1 MSQLLAL
8 PAELLDEIM
17 GYTLPDG
24 LESLVLSCKK
34 IYSVAKDHIHTHELY
49 KRRWRSFRYAHG
61 EMDHSIKVPV
71 ELLLA
76 IANDPLVARYIQTA
90 NLWHKTQDDDS
101 FVESTERV
109 LDNDTSVAAIRSLLN
124 QSHYLRQAKQ
134 DPSRWLANMRN
145 KDDDQ
150 DRRYWANLC
159 TTILLTL
166 LPDLRELTLP
176 REWRHLPDPRDSDDA
191 SDSGFAKELWSVL
204 DLIPKEVTSASCS
217 LTSLSK
223 LRSVLPY
230 GNINY
235 DDKNALEELSP
246 FLSLDSLEE
255 LHASNCV
262 AVDDDFTGYP
272 FHWRYSGRL
281 SNLRTI
287 ELAGCCIDSEG
298 IAALVAHTP
307 KLETLKYS
315 HATKWHGCQY
325 DWSAGEFVSMI
336 AQHCGTT
343 LKELAVTIDY
353 LSGMIETGV
362 VSMQAFQCLE
372 SVELD
377 ILIFAGP
384 PAESG
389 KRQGLDTED
398 YKVDISQIPRL
409 TDILPQTIKHVKL
422 FVPSD
427 TGDADSNIE
436 FDILASLFRQYATQ
450 QSLCQPDL
458 VGLSIGFE
466 HAYDWGDEVRRTFDA
481 HTDSHE
487 LIPLLDQ
494 WQADSVV
501 NDGLTW
507 AEDFRKRYDITK
519 D

>member
-8 PAELLDEIM
+8 PAELLDAVM

-34 IYSVAKDHIHTHELY
+34 IYSVAKDHVHTHELY
-49 KRRWRSFRYAHG
+49 KRRWRNFHYGNTDHG
-61 EMDHSIKVPV
+61 IRVPIQ
-71 ELLLA
+71 LLLA

-90 NLWHKTQDDDS
+90 DFWQKMQDDDA
-101 FVESTERV
+101 FVESTELV
-109 LDNDTSVAAIRSLLN
+109 LMNDTSMAAIGSLLK

-145 KDDDQ
+145 NDDDQ
-150 DRRYWANLC
+150 DCRYWANLC
-159 TTILLTL
+159 TAILLTL

-191 SDSGFAKELWSVL
+191 SDPYFAKELWSVL
-204 DLIPKEVTSASCS
+204 DLIPREATSASWP
-217 LTSLSK
+217 LASLSK
-223 LRSVLPY
+223 LQRVLPY

-272 FHWRYSGRL
+272 FHWRYPVRL

-325 DWSAGEFVSMI
+325 DWSAGEFVSTI

-362 VSMQAFQCLE
+362 TSMQAFLCLE

-377 ILIFAGP
+377 IMIFAGP

-398 YKVDISQIPRL
+398 YKIDISQVPRL
-409 TDILPQTIKHVKL
+409 TDILPQTMKHVKL
-422 FVPSD
+422 FVPSH
-427 TGDADSNIE
+427 TGDADNDIE

-466 HAYDWGDEVRRTFDA
+466 HVYGWRDDIRRTFDA

-487 LIPLLDQ
+487 LIPLLNQ
-494 WQADSVV
+494 WQGNSIV

>member
-1 MSQLLAL
+1 MSPLLAL
-8 PAELLDEIM
+8 PAELLDAIM

-49 KRRWRSFRYAHG
+49 KRRWRSFRYEDAYT
-61 EMDHSIKVPV
+61 DHAIRIPI
-71 ELLLA
+71 ELLVA

-90 NLWHKTQDDDS
+90 NFWHKMQDDDA
-101 FVESTERV
+101 FVESTELV
-109 LDNDTSVAAIRSLLN
+109 LMNATSMAAIGSLLK

-134 DPSRWLANMRN
+134 DPSRWLANMCN

-159 TTILLTL
+159 TAILLTL
-166 LPDLRELTLP
+166 LPDLREFTLP

-191 SDSGFAKELWSVL
+191 SDPGFAKELWSVL
-204 DLIPKEVTSASCS
+204 DLIPREATSASWP
-217 LTSLSK
+217 LASLSK
-223 LRSVLPY
+223 LQRVLPY
-230 GNINY
+230 GNIDYN
-235 DDKNALEELSP
+235 DKNALEELSP

-262 AVDDDFTGYP
+262 AVDDDFTG
-272 FHWRYSGRL
+272 
-281 SNLRTI
+281 
-287 ELAGCCIDSEG
+287 EG

-325 DWSAGEFVSMI
+325 DWNAGEFVNMI

-362 VSMQAFQCLE
+362 TSMQAFLCLE

-398 YKVDISQIPRL
+398 YKVDISQIWRL
-409 TDILPQTIKHVKL
+409 TDILPQTMKHVKL

-427 TGDADSNIE
+427 TGDADNDIE
-436 FDILASLFRQYATQ
+436 FDILASLFRQYAAQ
-450 QSLCQPDL
+450 QSLCLPDL

-466 HAYDWGDEVRRTFDA
+466 HVYGWGDEVRRTFDA

-501 NDGLTW
+501 NNGLTW